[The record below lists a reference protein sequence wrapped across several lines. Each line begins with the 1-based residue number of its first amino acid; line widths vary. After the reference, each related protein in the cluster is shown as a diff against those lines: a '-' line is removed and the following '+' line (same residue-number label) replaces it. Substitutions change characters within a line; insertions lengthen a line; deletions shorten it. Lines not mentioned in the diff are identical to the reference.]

1 MVDFIA
7 DYLENI
13 RITACSR
20 TWSPAT
26 CEPWCPMG
34 APERGEKWDKIFADF
49 QSAVMPGG
57 CHAYFPALNSPASLP
72 RRHASEGLNPVRLHL
87 GLITGLLRAG
97 DHRDGL
103 AGKMLSLPDCG
114 SSSGVGLHS
123 GVSGNGTTTASEGT
137 LVSLLAAR
145 RQAINNYRLDLDCDE
160 LTDSEINSR
169 LIAYCSDQAS
179 ALKAAV
185 ISLVQIRFVP
195 SDERHS
201 MRGAA
206 LERMIAED
214 VKRGLQPFYVCAT
227 LGTTGA
233 CAFDVLEEIG
243 PVCKTHDLWLH
254 VDAAYAGSSFV
265 CPEFRQPMRGIQH
278 AESFVFNPSKWLLV
292 NFDCTALWVKDS
304 RKLHN
309 TFNIE
314 PLYLK
319 HERTGVA
326 IDFMSVHLAE
336 YFEAKI
342 RADSRFEMIAERNLG
357 LVTFRLK
364 GDNVN
369 TETLLKR
376 VNKSGQIHM
385 VPAALKGRYI
395 IRYTDFRSQLSVW
408 VSSRPLSFSPIAGG
422 RSAAAAAAAAMR
434 GQKSLDFGGGCLPP
448 QSQSSSTMSSCRR
461 LVRPSRGRL
470 NSLDSKVDGL
480 VVSSVSEADG
490 DAEAAAAEEEE
501 EDEDES
507 ICDGEVDEEDDGE
520 DADEGDKEEADQDDA
535 NNCDEKGSG
544 SVGDDAKKSGY

>member
-1 MVDFIA
+1 
-7 DYLENI
+7 
-13 RITACSR
+13 
-20 TWSPAT
+20 
-26 CEPWCPMG
+26 
-34 APERGEKWDKIFADF
+34 
-49 QSAVMPGG
+49 
-57 CHAYFPALNSPASLP
+57 
-72 RRHASEGLNPVRLHL
+72 
-87 GLITGLLRAG
+87 
-97 DHRDGL
+97 
-103 AGKMLSLPDCG
+103 
-114 SSSGVGLHS
+114 
-123 GVSGNGTTTASEGT
+123 TTASEGT

-179 ALKAAV
+179 SNIASISTSCYLLSRNICISRSKLSRLRKAHSSVEKAAV

-214 VKRGLQPFYVCAT
+214 PFYVCAT

-292 NFDCTALWVKDS
+292 NFDCTALCS
-304 RKLHN
+304 PFLIRQGERQSQAAHN

-408 VSSRPLSFSPIAGG
+408 VSSRPLSFSQSPGVVRRARRRSRSDARSEKSRLWRRLPAAAVAELFDDVVLSAFSSTFSWPSELAGLQSRRPGGEQRQRGG
-422 RSAAAAAAAAMR
+422 RGR
-434 GQKSLDFGGGCLPP
+434 GGC
-448 QSQSSSTMSSCRR
+448 
-461 LVRPSRGRL
+461 G
-470 NSLDSKVDGL
+470 G
-480 VVSSVSEADG
+480 
-490 DAEAAAAEEEE
+490 
-501 EDEDES
+501 
-507 ICDGEVDEEDDGE
+507 
-520 DADEGDKEEADQDDA
+520 
-535 NNCDEKGSG
+535 
-544 SVGDDAKKSGY
+544 

>member
-1 MVDFIA
+1 MDLSEYRRRGKEMVDFIA

-13 RITACSR
+13 RSYR
-20 TWSPAT
+20 VFPDV
-26 CEPWCPMG
+26 EPGYMRAMVPDG
-34 APERGEKWDKIFADF
+34 APERGEKWDQIFADF
-49 QSAVMPGG
+49 QSAVMPGMTHWQSPRM
-57 CHAYFPALNSPASLP
+57 HAYFPALNSPASLLGDML
-72 RRHASEGLNPVRLHL
+72 AEGLNPVAFTWASSPACSELE
-87 GLITGLLRAG
+87 IIVM
-97 DHRDGL
+97 DWL
-103 AGKMLSLPDCG
+103 AKMLSLPEYFLHSCG
-114 SSSGVGLHS
+114 SSSGGGCIL
-123 GVSGNGTTTASEGT
+123 TTASEGT

-145 RQAINNYRLDLDCDE
+145 RQAIKNYRLDLDCDE

-326 IDFMSVHLAE
+326 IDF
-336 YFEAKI
+336 
-342 RADSRFEMIAERNLG
+342 
-357 LVTFRLK
+357 
-364 GDNVN
+364 
-369 TETLLKR
+369 
-376 VNKSGQIHM
+376 
-385 VPAALKGRYI
+385 
-395 IRYTDFRSQLSVW
+395 
-408 VSSRPLSFSPIAGG
+408 
-422 RSAAAAAAAAMR
+422 
-434 GQKSLDFGGGCLPP
+434 
-448 QSQSSSTMSSCRR
+448 
-461 LVRPSRGRL
+461 
-470 NSLDSKVDGL
+470 
-480 VVSSVSEADG
+480 
-490 DAEAAAAEEEE
+490 
-501 EDEDES
+501 
-507 ICDGEVDEEDDGE
+507 
-520 DADEGDKEEADQDDA
+520 
-535 NNCDEKGSG
+535 
-544 SVGDDAKKSGY
+544 